1 MPHYTGIS
9 YPIYV
14 IVGAVCLAAA
24 WLRKRF
30 HSATA
35 DSLGPP
41 LSVTVLVPAFNEEGG
56 LGDTLR
62 SLSLQT
68 YPDLRVIVVD
78 DCSTD
83 STAEV
88 ARSFPG
94 TTVVCPPQNLGSKA
108 RAQNFGLSSCE
119 GDLVLPVD
127 ADTLLEPD
135 YVAKIV
141 RPFEDAQVAIAA
153 GCVLTRYTNA
163 AWERGRSIEYLFG
176 FHFQRPIQNSANA
189 PVVCSGCCSAFR
201 REWLVEQGG
210 FPERTI
216 VEDMDYT
223 WTQQIRGYRAVYVGD
238 AVAYAADPD
247 SLPFLRKQVKRWMAG
262 FFQNVRI
269 HAGMLVR
276 HKPML
281 ALWVFLACFEILTA
295 PLWYA
300 TPLIATQFLGD
311 SWSDAMAW
319 WMLVELSLVLPPL
332 VYGSLRRDMP
342 FWQILGNVPFVYLN
356 KVVNFTYAWR
366 GILLELTPLR
376 HRYTLVDYEKGRG

>member
-108 RAQNFGLSSCE
+108 RAQNFGLSSCD

-141 RPFEDAQVAIAA
+141 DRSR
-153 GCVLTRYTNA
+153 TRR
-163 AWERGRSIEYLFG
+163 W
-176 FHFQRPIQNSANA
+176 Q
-189 PVVCSGCCSAFR
+189 
-201 REWLVEQGG
+201 
-210 FPERTI
+210 
-216 VEDMDYT
+216 
-223 WTQQIRGYRAVYVGD
+223 
-238 AVAYAADPD
+238 
-247 SLPFLRKQVKRWMAG
+247 SLLG
-262 FFQNVRI
+262 
-269 HAGMLVR
+269 
-276 HKPML
+276 
-281 ALWVFLACFEILTA
+281 VF
-295 PLWYA
+295 
-300 TPLIATQFLGD
+300 
-311 SWSDAMAW
+311 
-319 WMLVELSLVLPPL
+319 
-332 VYGSLRRDMP
+332 
-342 FWQILGNVPFVYLN
+342 
-356 KVVNFTYAWR
+356 
-366 GILLELTPLR
+366 
-376 HRYTLVDYEKGRG
+376 

>member
-24 WLRKRF
+24 W
-30 HSATA
+30 
-35 DSLGPP
+35 LGPP

-94 TTVVCPPQNLGSKA
+94 TTVACPPQNLVSKA
-108 RAQNFGLSSCE
+108 RAQNFGLSSCD

-189 PVVCSGCCSAFR
+189 PVVCSGC
-201 REWLVEQGG
+201 
-210 FPERTI
+210 
-216 VEDMDYT
+216 
-223 WTQQIRGYRAVYVGD
+223 
-238 AVAYAADPD
+238 
-247 SLPFLRKQVKRWMAG
+247 
-262 FFQNVRI
+262 
-269 HAGMLVR
+269 
-276 HKPML
+276 
-281 ALWVFLACFEILTA
+281 
-295 PLWYA
+295 
-300 TPLIATQFLGD
+300 
-311 SWSDAMAW
+311 
-319 WMLVELSLVLPPL
+319 
-332 VYGSLRRDMP
+332 
-342 FWQILGNVPFVYLN
+342 
-356 KVVNFTYAWR
+356 
-366 GILLELTPLR
+366 
-376 HRYTLVDYEKGRG
+376 

>member
-1 MPHYTGIS
+1 MPNYTGIS
-9 YPIYV
+9 YPIYL
-14 IVGAVCLAAA
+14 IVGAVCLTAA
-24 WLRKRF
+24 WLRRRLQ
-30 HSATA
+30 SVTA
-35 DSLGPP
+35 GALGRPP
-41 LSVTVLVPAFNEEGG
+41 SVTVLVPAFNEEDG
-56 LGDTLR
+56 LGDTLT

-68 YPDLRVIVVD
+68 YPDLRVVVVD

-83 STAEV
+83 ATADV

-108 RAQNFGLSSCE
+108 RAQNFGLSSCG

-127 ADTLLEPD
+127 ADTLLEPT
-135 YVAKIV
+135 YIEKIV
-141 RPFEDAQVAIAA
+141 RPFEDARVAIAA

-201 REWLVEQGG
+201 REWLVQQGG

-223 WTQQIRGYRAVYVGD
+223 WTQQIRGYRAVYVGG

-269 HAGMLVR
+269 HARTLVR

-300 TPLIATQFLGD
+300 TPLIATQVFGA
-311 SWSDAMAW
+311 SWSDAMEW

-332 VYGSLRRDMP
+332 VYGSLRRDLP

-356 KVVNFTYAWR
+356 KLVNFTYAWR

-376 HRYTLVDYEKGRG
+376 HRHSLVDYEKGRG